1 MVYIEAQDKKLKFG
15 IKTNELQ
22 AGWFDWYSIDAS
34 DFRLIENRIS
44 AKSEKRKKAITYPFE
59 AQITSRF
66 FQYLKDIIS

>member
-1 MVYIEAQDKKLKFG
+1 MIYIEAQDKKLKFG

-22 AGWFDWYSIDAS
+22 AVWFDWYLIDAS

-44 AKSEKRKKAITYPFE
+44 AKSAKRKKAITYSFE
-59 AQITSRF
+59 AQIASRF

>member
-22 AGWFDWYSIDAS
+22 AGWFDWYSIDAR
-34 DFRLIENRIS
+34 DFWLIENYIS
-44 AKSEKRKKAITYPFE
+44 AKSAKRKKAITYSFE
-59 AQITSRF
+59 AQIVSRF

>member
-22 AGWFDWYSIDAS
+22 AIWFDWYSIDVS
-34 DFRLIENRIS
+34 DFRSIQNRIS
-44 AKSEKRKKAITYPFE
+44 TKISKGKKAITWPFE
-59 AQITSRF
+59 AQIVSRF

>member
-22 AGWFDWYSIDAS
+22 AGWFDRKTSSTDPKS
-34 DFRLIENRIS
+34 HIS
-44 AKSEKRKKAITYPFE
+44 KINKRKKAITYPFE
-59 AQITSRF
+59 TQIASHF

>member
-22 AGWFDWYSIDAS
+22 ASWFDWYSIDAS

-44 AKSEKRKKAITYPFE
+44 AKSANVKRPLLICLKPK
-59 AQITSRF
+59 SRAVF